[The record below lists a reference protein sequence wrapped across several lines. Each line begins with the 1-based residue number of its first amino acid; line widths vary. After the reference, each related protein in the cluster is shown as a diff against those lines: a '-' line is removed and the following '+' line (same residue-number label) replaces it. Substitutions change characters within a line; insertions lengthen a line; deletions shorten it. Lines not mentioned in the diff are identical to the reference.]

1 MGSFIDAK
9 SMITPGVAGTIVM
22 FLTNA
27 LSGSFSLPGR
37 WVALVLS
44 FVCGLIVF
52 GDKKLS
58 LPPRIA
64 FYVLNSLIVFAT
76 AVGTNGIGAAASSE
90 PPPAAVGGA
99 LPATPT
105 PAAAAAPTSPPTTEP
120 SSAAPTPSRPTRVQ
134 PAQTFFKPWLQPA
147 ARIEARPV
155 R

>member
-1 MGSFIDAK
+1 MDSFIDAK

-22 FLTNA
+22 LVTNA

-90 PPPAAVGGA
+90 PAPPAGSVA

-105 PAAAAAPTSPPTTEP
+105 PAAAAPTAGP
-120 SSAAPTPSRPTRVQ
+120 SGVAPTPPRPAR
-134 PAQTFFKPWLQPA
+134 AEAARTFFKPWLQPA

>member
-1 MGSFIDAK
+1 MDSFIDAK

-22 FLTNA
+22 LVTNA

-76 AVGTNGIGAAASSE
+76 AVGTNGIGAAAASE
-90 PPPAAVGGA
+90 PAPAAAGAA

-105 PAAAAAPTSPPTTEP
+105 PASAAFPTAAPSGV
-120 SSAAPTPSRPTRVQ
+120 APTPLPPTRVQ
-134 PAQTFFKPWLQPA
+134 PARTFFKPWLQPA
-147 ARIEARPV
+147 TRLEARPV